1 MSGHTHGIPRPRRA
15 KLLLLIV
22 LLQALF
28 LCGIA
33 GSYYAVGWYGNEIKL
48 KTVPVDP
55 RDLLYGD
62 YVTLSYEISQ
72 LNPSLW
78 KGEGELP
85 KQGSRVYVLLKPVNG
100 LYEATGIYA
109 EKPATAP
116 DESVLKGRVRS
127 SWTEEIRV
135 EYGLEQY
142 YVPEG
147 TGKELEEAARHMIV
161 AVKVAP
167 WGQAKIVGLEY

>member
-33 GSYYAVGWYGNEIKL
+33 GSYYAVGW
-48 KTVPVDP
+48 
-55 RDLLYGD
+55 DLLYGD